1 MYSPDE
7 LKESVLREISRLLST
22 RCGEPMAQVRF
33 QPRTV
38 INYGMPDH
46 AHLSPFREEDRR
58 ALADAIQQAI
68 SAYEPRLRN
77 VNVESVT
84 RPNSRQLQYRVRG
97 NLLRDT
103 VLEPVSFEL
112 EVDDRHTPPILVETL
127 ARSAGV

>member
-1 MYSPDE
+1 MD
-7 LKESVLREISRLLST
+7 KVRL
-22 RCGEPMAQVRF
+22 

-38 INYGMPDH
+38 INYGIPDH

-58 ALADAIQQAI
+58 NLGDAIQGAI

-77 VNVESVT
+77 VIVESVI

-97 NLLRDT
+97 DLLREM

-112 EVDDRHTPPILVETL
+112 EVDDRHTPPILVESM
-127 ARSAGV
+127 AANAGV